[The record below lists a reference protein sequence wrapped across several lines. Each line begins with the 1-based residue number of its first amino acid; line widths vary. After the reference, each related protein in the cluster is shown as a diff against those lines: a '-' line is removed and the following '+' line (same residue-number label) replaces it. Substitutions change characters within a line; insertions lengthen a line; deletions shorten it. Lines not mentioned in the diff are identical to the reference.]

1 LGERCIRDFAL
12 LESFHITTAMS
23 MKGWQL
29 SNSLETSFIKLLEG
43 RITQLPE
50 HTNSYTNKKNSQAEL
65 WESGPSLQRL
75 ESLDQND
82 LFLGKKERDIQW
94 ARCRLA
100 EYSPLEPSDIWKD
113 SNFLSPFEI
122 TCETNVLAFVETRYL
137 QRAVCA
143 GLFLCCEAMEKYA
156 PERCPGRETAYWHD
170 SSTTGTSGRPDRI
183 LKYCKALLGSIGDVG
198 DDKERHRIGCV
209 VEGKTAQVCA
219 SVTAGREERV
229 NVLEMLSEYAGNW
242 DEEEEG
248 NFHAKWL
255 GAEKTWEVKAKE
267 FLLQVNLSSKIII

>member
-1 LGERCIRDFAL
+1 L
-12 LESFHITTAMS
+12 LASFHITTAMS
-23 MKGWQL
+23 MTGWHL
-29 SNSLETSFIKLLEG
+29 SNSLEASFIKLLEG

-50 HTNSYTNKKNSQAEL
+50 LTNSYTNKKNSQAEL

-100 EYSPLEPSDIWKD
+100 EYSPLPPSDIWKGG
-113 SNFLSPFEI
+113 NFLSPFEI

-143 GLFLCCEAMEKYA
+143 GLFLCCEAMEKYTDG
-156 PERCPGRETAYWHD
+156 RCPSRETAYWHD
-170 SSTTGTSGRPDRI
+170 SSSTGTSGRPDRI
-183 LKYCKALLGSIGDVG
+183 LKYCVALLGSIGDAG
-198 DDKERHRIGCV
+198 DAKEPHRIGCV

-242 DEEEEG
+242 DEKTEG
-248 NFHAKWL
+248 NNNQKWL
-255 GAEKTWEVKAKE
+255 KAEKTWEVKAKE
-267 FLLQVNLSSKIII
+267 FLLQVNLSSKIIIYKN